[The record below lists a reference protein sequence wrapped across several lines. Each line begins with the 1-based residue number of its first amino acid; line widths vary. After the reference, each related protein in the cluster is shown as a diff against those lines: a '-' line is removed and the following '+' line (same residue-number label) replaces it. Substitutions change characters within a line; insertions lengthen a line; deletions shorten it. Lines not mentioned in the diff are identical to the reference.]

1 VLVDAGMFVE
11 RYFIVVTGLRAP
23 LMPYDPVN
31 YAPTW
36 VEWSITLGGF
46 AFFALLVTVFVR
58 LFPIMA
64 VYEMVEE
71 RREQTQPPPSEPEP
85 VPAGVPSPEE
95 PL

>member
-1 VLVDAGMFVE
+1 MWVE

-23 LMPYDPVN
+23 LLPYEPAN

-46 AFFALLVTVFVR
+46 AFFALLVTLFVKV
-58 LFPIMA
+58 FPIMA

-71 RREQTQPPPSEPEP
+71 REQQAVT
-85 VPAGVPSPEE
+85 VGVAAEE
-95 PL
+95 LEEAVT